1 MDPYIS
7 AQRSIFFNSFS
18 KVIITII
25 VITTP
30 SIRHYLRYT
39 HTQTYIIFHSIPF
52 ISTTNPSRH
61 ENNKEHNQLST
72 SVVVSNSPSTS
83 TALIYSFFFHLI
95 IPLHSQLSQMT
106 NFFFCFCFFTSL
118 FYSWFIYFFFN
129 ILNL

>member
-61 ENNKEHNQLST
+61 ENNKEHNQLS
-72 SVVVSNSPSTS
+72 VSNSPSTS